1 MEQYSIPLLP
11 LGFDLETKEIL
22 KQVNR
27 SNKKLAELKGVAKTI
42 PNERILISC
51 LTLQEAKDS
60 SAIENIVTTQ
70 DDLYQ
75 AGLGNQAILVNAAT
89 KEVLR
94 YREAISHGFNL
105 LKRNNLLTINTIK
118 DIQRMLVE
126 NDEGFRTVPGT
137 ALKSSKDGRVVYTPP
152 QDIETINRAMD
163 NLERFVND
171 EDMCGYDPLIKMA
184 IIHHQFESIHP
195 FGDGNGRT
203 GRIMNVLYLIQ
214 SGILDL
220 PILYLSRFIT
230 HHKAEYYRLLQA
242 IRDKQGDNF
251 KAWEEWILFI
261 LRGIE
266 ETAEFT
272 IDLVKDISGLMLSFK
287 TQIRPVFGKKY
298 KHDLLNNLFYHPYTK
313 IEFLMTDLSVSRPTA
328 TKYLEDLTKMGLLE
342 KVKMGKENYYIN
354 TALVNL
360 FMTKGEYGPA
370 TDETIITDREINE
383 PFLQER

>member
-1 MEQYSIPLLP
+1 MEQYKIPHLP
-11 LGFDLETKEIL
+11 LGYDLETKEVL

-75 AGLGNQAILVNAAT
+75 AGLGNQSILTGAAA

-94 YREAISHGFNL
+94 YREAISHGFYL
-105 LKRNNLLTINTIK
+105 LKKNNLLTINVIK
-118 DIQRMLVE
+118 DIQRVLVD
-126 NDEGFRTVPGT
+126 NNEGFRTVPGT
-137 ALKSSKDGRVVYTPP
+137 SLKSSADGRVVYTPP
-152 QDIETINRAMD
+152 QDIDTINKTMG
-163 NLERFVND
+163 NLEQFVND
-171 EDMCGYDPLIKMA
+171 DELCDYDPLVKMA

-203 GRIMNVLYLIQ
+203 GRIMNILYLIQ
-214 SGILDL
+214 TDILDL

-251 KAWEEWILFI
+251 KEWEEWILFI
-261 LRGIE
+261 LKGIE
-266 ETAEFT
+266 ETADFT
-272 IDLVKDISGLMLSFK
+272 IDMVKGISTLMVSFK
-287 TQIRPVFGKKY
+287 TKIRPAFGKKY
-298 KHDLLNNLFYHPYTK
+298 KHDLLNNLFFHPYTK
-313 IEFLMTDLSVSRPTA
+313 IEFLMNDLTVSRPTA
-328 TKYLEDLTKMGLLE
+328 AKYLEDLTRMGLLE
-342 KVKMGKENYYIN
+342 KVKMGKENYFIN
-354 TALVNL
+354 TELVNL
-360 FMTKGEYGPA
+360 FMTKGEYGQV
-370 TDETIITDREINE
+370 TDETIITHKEIGNS
-383 PFLQER
+383 LL

>member
-1 MEQYSIPLLP
+1 MEQYKIPNLP
-11 LGFDLETKEIL
+11 LGYDLETKEVL

-75 AGLGNQAILVNAAT
+75 AGLGNQSILVSAAA

-94 YREAISHGFNL
+94 YREAISHGFIL
-105 LKRNNLLTINTIK
+105 LKKNNLLTINVIK
-118 DIQRMLVE
+118 DIQRVLVE
-126 NDEGFRTVPGT
+126 NNEGFRTVPGT
-137 ALKSSKDGRVVYTPP
+137 SLKSSVDGRIVYTPP
-152 QDIETINRAMD
+152 QDIDTINRTMS
-163 NLERFVND
+163 NLEQFVND
-171 EDMCGYDPLIKMA
+171 DKLCDYDPLVKMA

-203 GRIMNVLYLIQ
+203 GRIMNILYLIQ
-214 SGILDL
+214 TEILDL

-251 KAWEEWILFI
+251 KEWEEWILFI
-261 LRGIE
+261 LKGIE
-266 ETAEFT
+266 ETADFT
-272 IDLVKDISGLMLSFK
+272 IDMVKGISTLMVSFK
-287 TQIRPVFGKKY
+287 TKIRPAFGKKY
-298 KHDLLNNLFYHPYTK
+298 KHDLLNNLFFHPYTK
-313 IEFLMTDLSVSRPTA
+313 IEFLMNDLTVSRPTA
-328 TKYLEDLTKMGLLE
+328 AKYLEDLTSMGLLE
-342 KVKMGKENYYIN
+342 KVKMGKENYFIN
-354 TALVNL
+354 TELVNL
-360 FMTKGEYGPA
+360 FMNKGEYGQV
-370 TDETIITDREINE
+370 TGETIITHKEIGNS
-383 PFLQER
+383 LL

>member
-1 MEQYSIPLLP
+1 MEQYKIPNLP
-11 LGFDLETKEIL
+11 LGYDLETKEVL

-75 AGLGNQAILVNAAT
+75 AGLGNQSILVSAAA

-94 YREAISHGFNL
+94 YREAISHGFIL
-105 LKRNNLLTINTIK
+105 LKKNNLLTINVIK
-118 DIQRMLVE
+118 DIQRVLVE
-126 NDEGFRTVPGT
+126 NNEGFRTVPGT
-137 ALKSSKDGRVVYTPP
+137 SLKSSVDGRIVYTPP
-152 QDIETINRAMD
+152 RDIDTINRTMS
-163 NLERFVND
+163 NLEQFVND
-171 EDMCGYDPLIKMA
+171 DKLCDYDPLVKMA

-203 GRIMNVLYLIQ
+203 GRIMNILYLIQ
-214 SGILDL
+214 TEILDL

-251 KAWEEWILFI
+251 KEWEEWILFI
-261 LRGIE
+261 LKGIE
-266 ETAEFT
+266 ETADFT
-272 IDLVKDISGLMLSFK
+272 IDMVKGISTLMVSFK
-287 TQIRPVFGKKY
+287 TKIRPAFGKKY
-298 KHDLLNNLFYHPYTK
+298 KHDLLNNLFFHPYTK
-313 IEFLMTDLSVSRPTA
+313 IEFLMNDLTVSRPTA
-328 TKYLEDLTKMGLLE
+328 AKYLEDLTSMGLLE
-342 KVKMGKENYYIN
+342 KVKMGKENYFIN
-354 TALVNL
+354 TELVNL
-360 FMTKGEYGPA
+360 FMNKGEYGQV
-370 TDETIITDREINE
+370 TGETIITHKEIGNS
-383 PFLQER
+383 LL

>member
-1 MEQYSIPLLP
+1 MEQYKIPNLP
-11 LGFDLETKEIL
+11 LGYDLETKEVL

-75 AGLGNQAILVNAAT
+75 AGLGNQSILVSAAA

-105 LKRNNLLTINTIK
+105 LKKNNLLTINVIK
-118 DIQRMLVE
+118 DIQRVLVE
-126 NDEGFRTVPGT
+126 NNEGFRTVPGT
-137 ALKSSKDGRVVYTPP
+137 SLKSSVDGRIVYTPP
-152 QDIETINRAMD
+152 QDIDTINRTMS
-163 NLERFVND
+163 NLEQFVND
-171 EDMCGYDPLIKMA
+171 DELCDYDPLVKMA

-203 GRIMNVLYLIQ
+203 GRIMNILYLIQ
-214 SGILDL
+214 TDILDL

-251 KAWEEWILFI
+251 KEWEEWILFI
-261 LRGIE
+261 LKGIE
-266 ETAEFT
+266 ETADFT
-272 IDLVKDISGLMLSFK
+272 IDMVKGISTLMVSFK
-287 TQIRPVFGKKY
+287 TKIRTAFGKKY
-298 KHDLLNNLFYHPYTK
+298 KHDLLNNLFFHPYTK
-313 IEFLMTDLSVSRPTA
+313 IEFLMNDLTVSRPTA
-328 TKYLEDLTKMGLLE
+328 AKYLEDLTSMGLLE
-342 KVKMGKENYYIN
+342 KVKMGKENYFIN
-354 TALVNL
+354 TELVNL
-360 FMTKGEYGPA
+360 FMNKGEYGQV
-370 TDETIITDREINE
+370 TGETIITHKEIGNS
-383 PFLQER
+383 LL